1 MIYDLTNIEIDEY
14 LKPNDNGNYNIIHI
28 DIWVLRIHSTN
39 LTSNESILSSKIM
52 LKIIATE
59 YIQNTFKKVQL
70 TVGPK
75 TLLNAL

>member
-1 MIYDLTNIEIDEY
+1 MSY
-14 LKPNDNGNYNIIHI
+14 
-28 DIWVLRIHSTN
+28 VLRIHSTN

-59 YIQNTFKKVQL
+59 YIQSTFKKVQL

-75 TLLNAL
+75 IF